1 MARTLP
7 DGLRA
12 LRHRN
17 FRLWLAA
24 DVVSISGWWM
34 QVVAQNWLV
43 LQLSGSA
50 TQLGWSVA
58 AQSLPPLVLGLWAG
72 TLVDRLPRRALLVV
86 TQSVSAALA
95 LSLAVLAATGVAQVW
110 MVDLLAVATGVV
122 GLFNGPAVGAF

>member
-17 FRLWLAA
+17 FRLWIAA
-24 DVVSISGWWM
+24 DVVSIAGWWM

-43 LQLSGSA
+43 LQLSHSPA
-50 TQLGWSVA
+50 QLGWSVA
-58 AQSLPPLVLGLWAG
+58 AQSMPALVLGLYAG

-86 TQSVSAALA
+86 TQSASALLALA
-95 LSLAVLAATGVAQVW
+95 LAA
-110 MVDLLAVATGVV
+110 L
-122 GLFNGPAVGAF
+122 